1 MRVVQRTAQTE
12 SDHEVVDLTVY
23 EDTGLQPGEQWG
35 TVLAFAIAGALV
47 IAAILVLWAAAPSTG
62 L

>member
-12 SDHEVVDLTVY
+12 SDDEVLDLTVY

-47 IAAILVLWAAAPSTG
+47 IAAILVLWAAAPNTG